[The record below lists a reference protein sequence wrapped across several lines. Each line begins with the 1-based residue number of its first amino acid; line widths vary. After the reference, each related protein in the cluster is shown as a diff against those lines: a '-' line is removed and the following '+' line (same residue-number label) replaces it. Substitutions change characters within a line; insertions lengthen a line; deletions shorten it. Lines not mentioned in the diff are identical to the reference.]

1 MWSSSLLSGR
11 WLRYELRT
19 QHTLFGARAGYT
31 RLLRCWRQR
40 VAAVVTAV
48 GGSRYDCVVVGGGHN
63 GLVCAAY
70 LARGGRSV
78 LVLEAADEVGGAAV
92 TREFSP
98 GFRVSACAHLLHSM
112 SDTMMRDLRLE
123 DHGLTFSAREM
134 TTVALSPD
142 GGSIALG
149 ATTVTAS
156 GLASSATAPLAPGA
170 ATSLARGLASPLSSG
185 PTAVDVAAYPGYV
198 GLMNRLAQALRPL
211 FDSVPPRLGTDA
223 WADKRALLQLGW
235 QIRRLGRHDMREL
248 LRIGGMN
255 VFDLLKDNFQSP
267 LLQGAL
273 GFDAVLGTNFGPRSP
288 GSVFT
293 LLYRLASAAEA
304 HGKEGG
310 GAPFSQPKGG
320 LGALSY
326 ALAGA
331 AAAAGAEV
339 RTSAAVERI
348 LVRNHRVA
356 GVKLSSGE
364 SIAAAA
370 VISNVDPKA
379 TFLRLLGTEYLD
391 AGFTRRVSHLR
402 TRGVA
407 AKLHLALDCLPRFT
421 GVSLDALSGRLLIAP
436 SLEYLERAFNHSK
449 YGEFSSAPA
458 IEITVP
464 TVNDPSLAPAGKHVL
479 SAVVQYAPYML
490 KAGWDAGRQQFADL
504 LVDTI
509 GQYSP
514 DLAKSIVCAQLL
526 APPEIE
532 REFRITG
539 GHWHHAELA
548 LDQFFMMRP
557 VPGAAQYQTPVDGLY
572 LCGAGCHPGGGV
584 MGTAGRNAARQVL
597 GQAA

>member
-1 MWSSSLLSGR
+1 M
-11 WLRYELRT
+11 
-19 QHTLFGARAGYT
+19 
-31 RLLRCWRQR
+31 
-40 VAAVVTAV
+40 TA
-48 GGSRYDCVVVGGGHN
+48 RYDCIVVGGGHN

-92 TREFSP
+92 TREFAP

-112 SDTMMRDLRLE
+112 SGAMIRDLRLE
-123 DHGLTFSAREM
+123 EHGLTFAARQM
-134 TTVALSPD
+134 PTVALSAD
-142 GGSIALG
+142 GGSVGLEEPVAFRG
-149 ATTVTAS
+149 SFSTGETAVTALEW
-156 GLASSATAPLAPGA
+156 GAMEDDASAHHKY
-170 ATSLARGLASPLSSG
+170 
-185 PTAVDVAAYPGYV
+185 VA
-198 GLMNRLAQALRPL
+198 LLNRLARALRPML
-211 FDSVPPRLGTDA
+211 DSVPPRLGTDA

-235 QIRRLGRHDMREL
+235 HVRRLGREDMREL

-255 VFDLLKDNFQSP
+255 VYDLLKEYFQSP

-273 GFDAVLGTNFGPRSP
+273 GFDAVLGSNFGPRSP

-293 LLYRLASAAEA
+293 LLYRLAAAYES
-304 HGKEGG
+304 G
-310 GAPFSQPKGG
+310 GAPLSQPMGG
-320 LGALSY
+320 LGSLSR
-326 ALAGA
+326 ALAA
-331 AAAAGAEV
+331 AAVAAGAEV
-339 RTSAAVERI
+339 RTNAAVQRI
-348 LVRNHRVA
+348 TVQNHRA
-356 GVKLSSGE
+356 SGVQLTSGE
-364 SIAAAA
+364 TIVADT
-370 VISNVDPKA
+370 VISNVDPQA

-402 TRGVA
+402 TRGLT
-407 AKLHLALDCLPRFT
+407 AKLHLALDDLPRFT
-421 GVSLDALSGRLLIAP
+421 AVSDEALGGRLLIAP

-458 IEITVP
+458 IEITLP
-464 TVNDPSLAPAGKHVL
+464 TVNDPTLAPSGKHVL
-479 SAVVQYAPYML
+479 SAVVQYAPHTL
-490 KAGWDAGRQQFADL
+490 KDGWEQGRQHFSKII
-504 LVDTI
+504 VDTI
-509 GQYSP
+509 ERYSP
-514 DLAKSIVCAQLL
+514 GLGKSISSAQLL
-526 APPEIE
+526 TPADIE